1 MKLCQ
6 AKFRL
11 DVGKKFFPERMVGHW
26 NGLPR
31 EIVMTPRVSEFKE
44 CLDDTFIHTDF

>member
-11 DVGKKFFPERMVGHW
+11 DVGKKFFPEWMVGHW
-26 NGLPR
+26 NGFPR
-31 EIVMTPRVSEFKE
+31 EIVMTPSMSEFKE
-44 CLDDTFIHTDF
+44 CLDEAFSDTDF